1 MKSLG
6 SWITVG
12 LLALA
17 ASGVSGCSSKEEPP
31 KPDPA
36 AVGTATPRLQTSGR
50 NKLNNRA
57 PLGPL
62 AKIDPQAMKD
72 YRLDVC
78 YFGTLSLREARD
90 AYLGSMGTAEPSE
103 KKIPSFGVP
112 AAPTPPGG
120 APAASGAPS
129 AQPAAKPAPKPSA
142 APSSQPGTAAQPSG
156 SAAAPM
162 PLPDRRP
169 DVIMRAPHERNAR
182 ACTAAVALKEP
193 AMPEVDAALGAYATF
208 AVELAKDIT
217 AAHTYYAR
225 DEHKKDN
232 FAKGKEYDKKLR
244 EGFGKLDDLQ
254 SKLGAALS
262 AWRKAHPVDTSK
274 MDEGEKL
281 ARAGIEDAR
290 AVYELV
296 VFKKAEGDAWKNA
309 VAALEKSTGAVK
321 TYAEAH
327 GTEPWAKILSGPF
340 DAFLKTVKDAKVTK
354 DNTFE
359 PEPFLNL
366 VSGFTGLIEARQR
379 AVSRHAMTRQLNAPA
394 AVSGQPAPA
403 PAPPPDQ
410 APAPEQK

>member
-6 SWITVG
+6 SWVTVG
-12 LLALA
+12 LLALT
-17 ASGVSGCSSKEEPP
+17 ASGVSGCSSKEDPP
-31 KPDPA
+31 KPEPA
-36 AVGTATPRLQTSGR
+36 AGTTVPRILASGR
-50 NKLNNRA
+50 NNKMNNRA

-112 AAPTPPGG
+112 AQPTPPGA
-120 APAASGAPS
+120 APAASGAAS
-129 AQPAAKPAPKPSA
+129 AAPAAKPAPKAPA
-142 APSSQPGTAAQPSG
+142 APSAQPVASG
-156 SAAAPM
+156 SAAVPPM
-162 PLPDRRP
+162 PMPDRRP

-193 AMPEVDAALGAYATF
+193 AMPEVDAALANYATY

-225 DEHKKDN
+225 EEHKKDS

-244 EGFGKLDDLQ
+244 EGFAKLDDLQ
-254 SKLGAALS
+254 SKLGAALTG
-262 AWRKAHPVDTSK
+262 WRKAHPIDTSK

-281 ARAGIEDAR
+281 ARAAIEDAR
-290 AVYELV
+290 SAYELV
-296 VFKKAEGDAWKNA
+296 VFKKAEGDGWKNA

-327 GTEPWAKILSGPF
+327 ATEPWAKILSGPF
-340 DAFLKTVKDAKVTK
+340 DAFLKTLKDSKVTK

-359 PEPFLNL
+359 PEAFLNL

-379 AVSRHAMTRQLNAPA
+379 AVSRHAMTRQMNAPA
-394 AVSGQPAPA
+394 AASGAAPEPAPA
-403 PAPPPDQ
+403 PAP
-410 APAPEQK
+410 EQK